1 MQGQR
6 GWLPGAILFSRR
18 NWSQV
23 SPRSEGQGPA
33 RGKAAACACWLR
45 PVHVVGR
52 RAMGGAQ
59 EGTSSS
65 RKKQGFGSQAEQ
77 QMWLCRL
84 LRATLALL

>member
-1 MQGQR
+1 MRKNKNVPCRVREAGSPVPFCSA
-6 GWLPGAILFSRR
+6 GETGA
-18 NWSQV
+18 
-23 SPRSEGQGPA
+23 RSALVLKA
-33 RGKAAACACWLR
+33 RVPPEERLR

-77 QMWLCRL
+77 QM
-84 LRATLALL
+84 